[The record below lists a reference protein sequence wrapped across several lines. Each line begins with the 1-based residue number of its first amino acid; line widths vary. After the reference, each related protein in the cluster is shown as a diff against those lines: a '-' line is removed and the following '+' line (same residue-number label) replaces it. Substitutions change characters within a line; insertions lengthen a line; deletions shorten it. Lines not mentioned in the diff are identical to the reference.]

1 MDKERTT
8 QEGQVTYPV
17 FTGRPGYLP
26 ALAHLTMHVAFLSLS
41 FIYEVQKSTTC
52 LAVFSHLLLP
62 HQPRYAGCFI
72 GFPDRHAIGLHDGAV
87 VGLVGFENLIFP

>member
-52 LAVFSHLLLP
+52 LAVFSHLPLIQP
-62 HQPRYAGCFI
+62 HQPRYTGRFI
-72 GFPDRHAIGLHDGAV
+72 GFADRHATGFHDDAII
-87 VGLVGFENLIFP
+87 GLVGFEVL

>member
-52 LAVFSHLLLP
+52 LAVFSHLLQP
-62 HQPRYAGCFI
+62 HKPHYAGSFI
-72 GFPDRHAIGLHDGAV
+72 GFTDWHATGFHDDAII
-87 VGLVGFENLIFP
+87 GLVGFEVL

>member
-8 QEGQVTYPV
+8 REGQVTYPV

-41 FIYEVQKSTTC
+41 FIYEVQLSTTC
-52 LAVFSHLLLP
+52 LAVFTHLLVIQT
-62 HQPRYAGCFI
+62 HQAGDKAA
-72 GFPDRHAIGLHDGAV
+72 PSLS
-87 VGLVGFENLIFP
+87 LIISFTIYRT